1 MAVFASKRESTETV
15 NVQDLVYSTTW
26 VDAIMSLRPH
36 MFIFLRVDGLYPVF
50 GKIISIFF
58 LGTFCFLKVMYFETL
73 SFDDMYQAFV
83 VKGIHHCEYLNAEV
97 ISSQRVY
104 VRRALDRRNNNLCV
118 SKSFMELN

>member
-1 MAVFASKRESTETV
+1 MALFASKRESTETV
-15 NVQDLVYSTTW
+15 NVQDRTTW

-36 MFIFLRVDGLYPVF
+36 IISYFLRVDRLYPVF
-50 GKIISIFF
+50 GQIISILF

-97 ISSQRVY
+97 ISSQRV
-104 VRRALDRRNNNLCV
+104 
-118 SKSFMELN
+118 